1 MPYVAE
7 SLIIQESDHKLAA
20 LIYPDFEDAYKQG
33 LTDGDIERV
42 MDENRT
48 ALNAE
53 LPAYSQIARVK
64 IYPEDLKRR
73 LKRVSSVSSTKN
85 KEQKNDTIFESDRI
99 VSVGRIPADRNNL
112 F

>member
-42 MDENRT
+42 MDENRQ
-48 ALNAE
+48 LSMPNFRLIHRLHE
-53 LPAYSQIARVK
+53 LRFIRRN
-64 IYPEDLKRR
+64 LKRR
-73 LKRVSSVSSTKN
+73 LKEYQAFPLPKIKN
-85 KEQKNDTIFESDRI
+85 RK
-99 VSVGRIPADRNNL
+99 
-112 F
+112 